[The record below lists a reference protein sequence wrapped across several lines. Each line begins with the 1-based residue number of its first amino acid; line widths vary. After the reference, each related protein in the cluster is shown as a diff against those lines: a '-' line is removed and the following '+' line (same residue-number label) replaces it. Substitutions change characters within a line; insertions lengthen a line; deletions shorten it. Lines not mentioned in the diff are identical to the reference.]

1 MPIKRIAS
9 GLILVFLSANI
20 FGAIDIYIDRVEPER
35 FNPAAKEGCV
45 VYITLTEDAAR
56 FDIEVRDF
64 RNNVVHTRMLTNLLR
79 GSQQYRWDGLD
90 TSGAPLPDGDYRIEV
105 IARDSAGNSSR
116 DFQYVSIASEA
127 AASAKE
133 EPLPVLPELTAPALK
148 PSGYFRSVGRG
159 SGGEETYWEHRAQ
172 VSLDYN
178 KEALKVFA
186 RGDLRY
192 TDSAGWEN
200 DNSELGLNWDMG
212 KLALQ
217 VSFRDQLGSFGDP
230 LQLYSNYSQGRM
242 SYGLSL
248 ASKFEGVNFNIV
260 HSRQEDSKANSTA
273 MRVTADLLDGLAL
286 SGNWVL
292 SIDENGDDSSAY
304 SVDASVRLSQAI
316 DISAEAAA
324 STGGSDEDSSNPI
337 AYRLAANYRAQSFS
351 ASVGWQD
358 IAAGFRADSAY
369 LPNGTSPDNHG
380 LDLQLSYRANGD
392 FLFFEKPSLG
402 LQLYNQ
408 ATEAGEDMNEYR
420 GNLRFN
426 LFKIVNVG
434 LDYQYTAS
442 PEYNRQGGS
451 VRLGAALW
459 SGGNIS
465 TRFGYT
471 DSAGAETYSFYTDM
485 SFRLFGDLSLRL
497 SHQYNSQK
505 ILSEEETTGGSDT
518 SSTETW
524 NSSGHL
530 FRLDTGL
537 GASHFLLQYRLVS
550 TDEGENNFYMRF
562 DQALDVMERFNFTV
576 YAAYGDLVSASSAE
590 QFEAGIEMRF

>member
-1 MPIKRIAS
+1 MRSIRYV
-9 GLILVFLSANI
+9 LYFLSCFFSLNVFAV
-20 FGAIDIYIDRVEPER
+20 IDIYIDRVEPER
-35 FNPAAKEGCV
+35 FNPSAKETCMV
-45 VYITLTEDAAR
+45 FITLTEDAAR
-56 FDIEVRDF
+56 FDVEVRDF
-64 RNNVVHTRMLTNLLR
+64 KNNVVHTRMLTNLLR

-90 TSGAPLPDGDYRIEV
+90 AAGAPLPDGDYRIEV
-105 IARDSAGNSSR
+105 TARDSAGNSSR
-116 DFQYVSIASEA
+116 DFQYVSIAAEA
-127 AASAKE
+127 PAATKE
-133 EPLPVLPELTAPALK
+133 EPLPVLPELSAPALK
-148 PSGYFRSVGRG
+148 PSGYFRTVGR
-159 SGGEETYWEHRAQ
+159 STEGEDTFWEHRAQ

-178 KEALKVFA
+178 KESLKVFA

-192 TDSAGWEN
+192 TETGGWEN

-217 VSFRDQLGSFGDP
+217 VSFRDQLGSFSDP

-260 HSRQEDSKANSTA
+260 HSRQEDSKASSTA
-273 MRVTADLLDGLAL
+273 MRVTADLLDGVAL

-304 SVDASVRLSQAI
+304 SVDTSVRLSQAI
-316 DISAEAAA
+316 DLSAEAAT
-324 STGGSDEDSSNPI
+324 SSGGSDADSSSPI
-337 AYRLAANYRAQSFS
+337 AYRIAANYRVQNFS

-358 IAAGFRADSAY
+358 IASDFRADSAY
-369 LPNGTSPDNHG
+369 LPNGTAPDNHG
-380 LDLQLSYRANGD
+380 LDLQMSYRASGD

-408 ATEAGEDMNEYR
+408 ATESGDDMNEYR

-434 LDYQYTAS
+434 LDYQYTDS
-442 PEYNRQGGS
+442 PESDRQGGS

-459 SGGNIS
+459 NGGNIS

-471 DSAGAETYSFYTDM
+471 DSGGTQTYSYYTDM

-505 ILSEEETTGGSDT
+505 ITNEEETESGGDT
-518 SSTETW
+518 SLTTEW

-537 GASHFLLQYRLVS
+537 GASHLLLQYRIVD
-550 TDEGENNFYMRF
+550 TEDGDNNFYMRF
-562 DQALDVMERFNFTV
+562 DQSLNLWERFNFTV

-590 QFEAGIEMRF
+590 QFEAGVEVRF